1 MIRGKEAKT
10 LFGCDFV
17 VKLSTN
23 RRKVRLLQITDTQII
38 DAQQRRTPDRLRQ
51 DEIIAWSSDKFNEN
65 FGNHLKSLITQANP
79 DLIFITG
86 DMVYG
91 SFDDSGKTFSWF
103 CNFMDSFCVPWAS
116 VFGNHDNESQKGV
129 EWQCSML
136 ENTKYGLFKK
146 GSVSGN
152 GNYTVGIC
160 VGSELIRVLHLLDSH
175 GCLKQP
181 GLSSDQLELIK
192 KNTKLINKI
201 HNKKVPGFIAMHY
214 PTEEYHTAEKSKGY
228 VTESRENYV
237 IGVDVEAKDDDFGV
251 KNQNFKKFKTLRIPG
266 FFDVVKQC
274 NIQAVFAGHFHSV
287 NTCITYGGVKWVL
300 GLKTGQYDYHNPGQI
315 GGTLVILEKD
325 EFYVRHLPSLVNY
338 SPFPARSMI
347 FSNFFTTVNF
357 KSQI

>member
-1 MIRGKEAKT
+1 
-10 LFGCDFV
+10 
-17 VKLSTN
+17 
-23 RRKVRLLQITDTQII
+23 
-38 DAQQRRTPDRLRQ
+38 
-51 DEIIAWSSDKFNEN
+51 
-65 FGNHLKSLITQANP
+65 
-79 DLIFITG
+79 
-86 DMVYG
+86 
-91 SFDDSGKTFSWF
+91 
-103 CNFMDSFCVPWAS
+103 
-116 VFGNHDNESQKGV
+116 
-129 EWQCSML
+129 
-136 ENTKYGLFKK
+136 
-146 GSVSGN
+146 
-152 GNYTVGIC
+152 
-160 VGSELIRVLHLLDSH
+160 
-175 GCLKQP
+175 
-181 GLSSDQLELIK
+181 
-192 KNTKLINKI
+192 
-201 HNKKVPGFIAMHY
+201 MHY

>member
-91 SFDDSGKTFSWF
+91 SFDDSGKTFSWL

-160 VGSELIRVLHLLDSH
+160 VGIVRLCHVGASYILLAPIFVCKNQSVAICRCSSFFAKGHIRVGYSVASALITPLAHY
-175 GCLKQP
+175 QP
-181 GLSSDQLELIK
+181 FARGLRR
-192 KNTKLINKI
+192 
-201 HNKKVPGFIAMHY
+201 
-214 PTEEYHTAEKSKGY
+214 EY
-228 VTESRENYV
+228 
-237 IGVDVEAKDDDFGV
+237 
-251 KNQNFKKFKTLRIPG
+251 
-266 FFDVVKQC
+266 
-274 NIQAVFAGHFHSV
+274 
-287 NTCITYGGVKWVL
+287 
-300 GLKTGQYDYHNPGQI
+300 
-315 GGTLVILEKD
+315 
-325 EFYVRHLPSLVNY
+325 FYVSEKMKKQKAQYNGISALFL
-338 SPFPARSMI
+338 ALC
-347 FSNFFTTVNF
+347 
-357 KSQI
+357 QQLG